1 MENRSTNN
9 KHPIAL
15 PIVRPIFPRK
25 NKILLP
31 RKPNI
36 ELMKPLKPKIR
47 SILCKSQNKSK

>member
-1 MENRSTNN
+1 MENIST
-9 KHPIAL
+9 KYKQ

-36 ELMKPLKPKIR
+36 EVMKPLKSKIR
-47 SILCKSQNKSK
+47 SILYKSQNKSK